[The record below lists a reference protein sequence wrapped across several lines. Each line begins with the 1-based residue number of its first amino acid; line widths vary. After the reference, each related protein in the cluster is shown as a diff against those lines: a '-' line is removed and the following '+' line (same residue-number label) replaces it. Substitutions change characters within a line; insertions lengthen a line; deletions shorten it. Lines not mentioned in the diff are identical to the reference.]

1 MAIFITFPRSVIY
14 QNFSSFFLNYD
25 NLSFR
30 DLPSIINLSR
40 IEIILI
46 LVIFLP
52 SLNAIIIITLFLE
65 ILITLPIH
73 YNYPCRKFFT
83 REESSS
89 TTIFDNSPSFV
100 LRIFI
105 KIYKRIIIK
114 TTSIRGKLKKIIEIA
129 VVQILS
135 KNHRS

>member
-65 ILITLPIH
+65 ILITLQIH
-73 YNYPCRKFFT
+73 YNYSCGKFFT

-105 KIYKRIIIK
+105 KIRIIIK
-114 TTSIRGKLKKIIEIA
+114 TSSIRGKLKKIIEIA

>member
-40 IEIILI
+40 IEIIF

-73 YNYPCRKFFT
+73 YNYSCGKFFT

-100 LRIFI
+100 LHIFI
-105 KIYKRIIIK
+105 KIRIIIK

>member
-14 QNFSSFFLNYD
+14 QNFSSFFLNYN

-73 YNYPCRKFFT
+73 YNYSCSKFFT

-105 KIYKRIIIK
+105 KIRIIIK
-114 TTSIRGKLKKIIEIA
+114 TSSIRGKLKKIIEIA

-135 KNHRS
+135 KDHRS

>member
-73 YNYPCRKFFT
+73 YNYSCGKFFT

-89 TTIFDNSPSFV
+89 NTIFDNSPSFV

-105 KIYKRIIIK
+105 KIRIIIK
-114 TTSIRGKLKKIIEIA
+114 TSSIREKLKKIIEIA

-135 KNHRS
+135 KDHRS

>member
-73 YNYPCRKFFT
+73 YNYSCSKFFT

-105 KIYKRIIIK
+105 KIRIIIK
-114 TTSIRGKLKKIIEIA
+114 TSSIREKLKKIIEIA

-135 KNHRS
+135 KDHRS

>member
-73 YNYPCRKFFT
+73 YNYSCGKFFT

-100 LRIFI
+100 LHIFI
-105 KIYKRIIIK
+105 KIRIIIK

>member
-73 YNYPCRKFFT
+73 YNYSCGKFFT

-105 KIYKRIIIK
+105 KIRIIIK
-114 TTSIRGKLKKIIEIA
+114 TSSIREKLKKIIEIA

>member
-73 YNYPCRKFFT
+73 YNYSCGKFFT

-105 KIYKRIIIK
+105 KIRIIIK
-114 TTSIRGKLKKIIEIA
+114 TSSIREKLKKIIEIA

-135 KNHRS
+135 KDHRS

>member
-100 LRIFI
+100 LHIFI
-105 KIYKRIIIK
+105 KIRIIIK

>member
-73 YNYPCRKFFT
+73 YNYSCSKFFT

-105 KIYKRIIIK
+105 KIRIIIK
-114 TTSIRGKLKKIIEIA
+114 TSSIRGKLKKIIEIA

-135 KNHRS
+135 KDHRS

>member
-73 YNYPCRKFFT
+73 YNYPCGKFFT

-105 KIYKRIIIK
+105 KIRIIIK
-114 TTSIRGKLKKIIEIA
+114 TSSIREKLKKIIEIA

-135 KNHRS
+135 KDHRS

>member
-65 ILITLPIH
+65 ILITLQIH
-73 YNYPCRKFFT
+73 YNYSCGKFFT

-105 KIYKRIIIK
+105 KIRIIIK
-114 TTSIRGKLKKIIEIA
+114 TSSIREKLKKIIEIA

-135 KNHRS
+135 KDHRS

>member
-73 YNYPCRKFFT
+73 YNYSCGKFFT

-105 KIYKRIIIK
+105 KIRIIIK
-114 TTSIRGKLKKIIEIA
+114 TSSIRGKLKKIIEIA

-135 KNHRS
+135 KDHRS

>member
-46 LVIFLP
+46 LLIFLP

-73 YNYPCRKFFT
+73 YNYSCGKFFT

-89 TTIFDNSPSFV
+89 TTIFDNSPFFV
-100 LRIFI
+100 LHIFI
-105 KIYKRIIIK
+105 KIRIIIK
-114 TTSIRGKLKKIIEIA
+114 TSSIRGKLKKIIEIA

>member
-65 ILITLPIH
+65 ILITLQIH
-73 YNYPCRKFFT
+73 YNYSCGKFFT

-105 KIYKRIIIK
+105 KIRIIIK
-114 TTSIRGKLKKIIEIA
+114 TSSIRGKLKKIIEIA

-135 KNHRS
+135 KDHRS

>member
-73 YNYPCRKFFT
+73 YNYSCSKFFT

-105 KIYKRIIIK
+105 KIRIIIK

>member
-73 YNYPCRKFFT
+73 YNYSCSKFFT

-105 KIYKRIIIK
+105 KIRVIIK
-114 TTSIRGKLKKIIEIA
+114 TSSIREKLKKIIEIA

-135 KNHRS
+135 KDHRS